1 MKRVV
6 ITQQVDHM
14 PERGET
20 RDVLDQRLIALIH
33 AAGFVG
39 LPVPNV
45 SGWSVTTDAW
55 DTQPLANWLGA
66 VRPEAVVLSGGQ
78 TIGQSPARDLTEY
91 SLLDFAES
99 QGIPVLAICRGMQVM
114 AHRAG
119 TALKSVTGHAG
130 TRHALVGEIE
140 GEVNS
145 YHNFSLENCPFGFR
159 ILARREDGEI
169 EAIAHDSLSWEGWMW
184 HPEREKDFFLSDLE
198 RVRALFGA

>member
-6 ITQQVDHM
+6 ITQQVDHL

-20 RDVLDQRLIALIH
+20 RDVLDQRLIAFIQ

-45 SGWSVTTDAW
+45 SGWSVTADAW
-55 DTQPLANWLGA
+55 DTQPLANWLGE
-66 VRPEAVVLSGGQ
+66 VRPDAVVLSGGQ
-78 TIGQSPARDLTEY
+78 DIGQSPARDVTEY

-119 TALKSVTGHAG
+119 TDLRSVTGHAG

-140 GEVNS
+140 GEVSS
-145 YHNFSLENCPFGFR
+145 YHNFSLENCPSGFR
-159 ILARREDGEI
+159 ILARSEDGEI

-184 HPEREKDFFLSDLE
+184 HPERERDFSLIDVE
-198 RVRALFGA
+198 RVRELFGA